1 MDNIKLAKELVKVA
15 KSLVSNAYIV
25 PQDIMQWLNKNHF
38 RSCSN
43 NKYCLDTFSFLMVI
57 TIPEF
62 ASGEFIVETSWGGW
76 GLRDVIKATGRN
88 FKEVVKKAINELI
101 KNLDSKIKKL
111 EKDLLDNKLKDNMN
125 EKKSLITF
133 YKKGIKEVNDYRNK
147 LSL

>member
-1 MDNIKLAKELVKVA
+1 MKENIKIAKELVKVA

-25 PQDIMQWLNKNHF
+25 PQNIMQWLNRNNF
-38 RSCSN
+38 QSCSN

-76 GLRDVIKATGRN
+76 GRRDVIKATGRN

-125 EKKSLITF
+125 EKESLITF
-133 YKKGIKEVNDYRNK
+133 YRKGIKEVNDYRNK
-147 LSL
+147 LL